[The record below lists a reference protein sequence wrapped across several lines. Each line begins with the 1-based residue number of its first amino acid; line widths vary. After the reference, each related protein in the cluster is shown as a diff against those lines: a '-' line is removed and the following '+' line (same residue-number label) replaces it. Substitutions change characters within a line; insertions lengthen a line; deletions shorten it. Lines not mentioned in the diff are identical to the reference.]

1 MICARSEVGLSRL
14 PVTEEIAGSNP
25 VERATDIFTLIGCF
39 FMKKYVTL
47 IAFIYKL
54 CYDIANWTRK
64 SKEFY
69 NKIPDNVRERTPS
82 IMVYDPNKINNP
94 SGSKLD
100 KGLTRRGF
108 GALAVIAFA
117 EGVASACSAKKAP
130 EAKQTT
136 PAPTD
141 ESSIGTE
148 PKEPTKSP
156 TPETKEI
163 KINKE
168 AVTKLYEKLNN
179 LKKEFDEA
187 SEDERQEKHLRSAIR
202 AAFVEAIESITGYK
216 STSFDPEAGAWRTSA
231 EDFNKTQDEM
241 MGIVTAG
248 LVLLGNLTLAYH
260 EDQSILPR
268 TSENDLTA
276 DGIMGMYLD
285 VFTAGY
291 GRDQIEGFRKTIEE
305 NPGAVEA
312 LVYKGTL
319 GDGELPKALHISY
332 GLRMKSDDPLAN
344 CDRENNP
351 NQCKNVFNQ
360 AGEKAPLDGGIH
372 RTVEAVYPTD
382 NHTVLNVMATN
393 IIRVQGTDIRW
404 LNEETNKLGK
414 QWDINKPEE
423 EGLDFYLTPVLVWWD
438 VPDDLYDSMP
448 MYDGQTRKQ
457 PRNIPAVG
465 EYMNKVRSSQEAK

>member
-1 MICARSEVGLSRL
+1 MC
-14 PVTEEIAGSNP
+14 N
-25 VERATDIFTLIGCF
+25 
-39 FMKKYVTL
+39 
-47 IAFIYKL
+47 L
-54 CYDIANWTRK
+54 CYDIANWTEK

-82 IMVYDPNKINNP
+82 VMVYNPNNP
-94 SGSKLD
+94 SGSSKEMP
-100 KGLTRRGF
+100 RRDFIKF
-108 GALAVIAFA
+108 GAKFGAIAATLALAAGCGAQKVQSA
-117 EGVASACSAKKAP
+117 E
-130 EAKQTT
+130 QTT

-141 ESSIGTE
+141 ESSMGTE
-148 PKEPTKSP
+148 PTTKSP

-179 LKKEFDEA
+179 LKKEFDGA
-187 SEDERQEKHLRSAIR
+187 SEEERQEKRLRSAIR
-202 AAFVEAIESITGYK
+202 TTFVEAIESITGYK
-216 STSFDPEAGAWRTSA
+216 STSFDPEVGAWRTSA

-276 DGIMGMYLD
+276 GDIMGMYLKA
-285 VFTAGY
+285 FTAGY

-344 CDRENNP
+344 CDSENNP
-351 NQCKNVFNQ
+351 NQCKNIFNQ
-360 AGEKAPLDGGIH
+360 AGEKAPIDGGIH

-382 NHTVLNVMATN
+382 GHTVLSVIATN
-393 IIRVQGTDIRW
+393 ITRAQTDPRY
-404 LNEETNKLGK
+404 LNEETNKLSK

-448 MYDGQTRKQ
+448 MYDGRIPKQ
-457 PRNIPAVG
+457 PRKITAV
-465 EYMNKVRSSQEAK
+465 ENYIKKVRSSQ

>member
-1 MICARSEVGLSRL
+1 MMLPIGPEGLRS
-14 PVTEEIAGSNP
+14 
-25 VERATDIFTLIGCF
+25 
-39 FMKKYVTL
+39 
-47 IAFIYKL
+47 
-54 CYDIANWTRK
+54 
-64 SKEFY
+64 FY

-82 IMVYDPNKINNP
+82 VMDKNHENPNP
-94 SGSKLD
+94 SGSSKEIP
-100 KGLTRRGF
+100 RRGF
-108 GALAVIAFA
+108 MEYLGAVAATVALAV
-117 EGVASACSAKKAP
+117 GGCSAGEDSPGKKVPDA
-130 EAKQTT
+130 EQTT
-136 PAPTD
+136 PV
-141 ESSIGTE
+141 SSIGTE
-148 PKEPTKSP
+148 PEELTKSP
-156 TPETKEI
+156 TPETQEI

-168 AVTKLYEKLNN
+168 VVAKLYEKLNT

-187 SEDERQEKHLRSAIR
+187 SEYERREKHLRSAIR
-202 AAFVEAIESITGYK
+202 TAFVEAIESITGYK

-268 TSENDLTA
+268 TSETDLTA
-276 DGIMGMYLD
+276 NDMMGMYLE

-291 GRDQIEGFRKTIEE
+291 GRDQIERFRKTIEE

-382 NHTVLNVMATN
+382 NHTVLNIMATN

-404 LNEETNKLGK
+404 LNEETNKLRK

-438 VPDDLYDSMP
+438 VPDNVHDSMP
-448 MYDGQTRKQ
+448 MYDGQTPKQ
-457 PRNIPAVG
+457 PHDIREVKD
-465 EYMNKVRSSQEAK
+465 YMNKANKDK

>member
-1 MICARSEVGLSRL
+1 MWH
-14 PVTEEIAGSNP
+14 
-25 VERATDIFTLIGCF
+25 DIG
-39 FMKKYVTL
+39 
-47 IAFIYKL
+47 
-54 CYDIANWTRK
+54 NWTGK

-82 IMVYDPNKINNP
+82 VMVYNPNKLNNP
-94 SGSKLD
+94 SGSLP
-100 KGLTRRGF
+100 RRRVLEA
-108 GALAVIAFA
+108 GAIAAAAVFV
-117 EGVASACSAKKAP
+117 GACGAKKVPDA
-130 EAKQTT
+130 EQTT
-136 PAPTD
+136 PV
-141 ESSIGTE
+141 SSIGTE
-148 PKEPTKSP
+148 PEKPTESQ
-156 TPETKEI
+156 TPETQEI

-168 AVTKLYEKLNN
+168 VVAKLYEKLNS
-179 LKKEFDEA
+179 LKREFDEA
-187 SEDERQEKHLRSAIR
+187 SEYERREKHLRSAIR
-202 AAFVEAIESITGYK
+202 TAFVEAIESITGYK

-268 TSENDLTA
+268 TSETDLTA
-276 DGIMGMYLD
+276 NDMMGMYLE

-291 GRDQIEGFRKTIEE
+291 GRDQIERFRKTIEE

-382 NHTVLNVMATN
+382 NHTVLNIMATN

>member
-25 VERATDIFTLIGCF
+25 VERATDNSPLDRVFFYGKYSIF
-39 FMKKYVTL
+39 
-47 IAFIYKL
+47 IAFMCNL
-54 CYDIANWTRK
+54 CYDIANWTEE

-82 IMVYDPNKINNP
+82 VMVYNPNNP
-94 SGSKLD
+94 SGSPKEMP
-100 KGLTRRGF
+100 RRDFIKF
-108 GALAVIAFA
+108 GAKFGAIAATLALAAGCGAQKVQSA
-117 EGVASACSAKKAP
+117 E
-130 EAKQTT
+130 QTT
-136 PAPTD
+136 PAPT
-141 ESSIGTE
+141 ESSIGPDPKKITE
-148 PKEPTKSP
+148 SQ

-168 AVTKLYEKLNN
+168 AVTQLYGELNS

-187 SEDERQEKHLRSAIR
+187 SEDEIQEKHLRSAIR
-202 AAFVEAIESITGYK
+202 TAFVKAIESITGYK

>member
-1 MICARSEVGLSRL
+1 
-14 PVTEEIAGSNP
+14 
-25 VERATDIFTLIGCF
+25 
-39 FMKKYVTL
+39 MKKYVTL

-54 CYDIANWTRK
+54 CYDIDNWTGK

-82 IMVYDPNKINNP
+82 VMVYDPNKINNP

-117 EGVASACSAKKAP
+117 EGVAGACSAKKAP

-141 ESSIGTE
+141 ESSIETE
-148 PKEPTKSP
+148 PKGPTKSP